1 MKKFLAPLFLV
12 VPFSVFAQKAVH
24 LSTSPNGTPIYYSG
38 SNGTGIGFSLSLT
51 VDSATTRVDTRNT
64 VPNQPFNSLVYLEG
78 CKKIGL
84 SGWINKDSL
93 DFYRYSITE
102 NDSHQIV
109 EDAKPLRSDQLNYV
123 VNNNVQVDLGT
134 YFVTNK
140 KLTIN
145 LYKTTARSKI
155 STTIIYNKAIAPAK
169 IFIVAFNKQQKGSSY
184 VEMITKLDSTKFK
197 ADKITKSMAVV
208 LNRTDLDF
216 IYTVYLKDK
225 ETGKVLFRS
234 NNWLYDY
241 FSPGFPYLLIDAEYF
256 RKPKDYEIEIVP
268 ILSNGFRPKSF
279 PDKTVRYTF
288 TIEEE
293 KADFFSLEGLSI
305 YMVLFGV
312 FSGALSVYL
321 LRIYKKK
328 SAEKLAIQKIKLDSI
343 RSQLNPHFL
352 FNALAGIQNL
362 MNKQDVDNA
371 NRYLTKFARLTR
383 NVLESKELISIAE
396 EKMLLDDYLQMEQ
409 LRFHFNYQLEVSAA
423 IDPDNTEIPSMLL
436 QPFVENAVK
445 HGIVGKGNEGRIEIY
460 ITMVE
465 KDLVLKVK
473 DNGSGYD
480 SSQNYPGLGLQ
491 LSKNRIS
498 LLNTIYK
505 ENPFILDVQSR
516 DSGTEVTITLT
527 QWL

>member
-1 MKKFLAPLFLV
+1 MKKFLALLFLV
-12 VPFSVFAQKAVH
+12 LPFSVFAQKHVN
-24 LSTSPNGTPIYYSG
+24 LSTSPNGTPLYYSTG
-38 SNGTGIGFSLSLT
+38 SGANMGFGLSLII
-51 VDSATTRVDTRNT
+51 DSATTRIDANNA
-64 VPNQPFNSLVYLEG
+64 VPNQPFNALVYLEG
-78 CKKIGL
+78 SKKISL
-84 SGWINKDSL
+84 IGWVNKDSL
-93 DFYRYSITE
+93 DFYRYSVTE

-109 EDAKPLRSDQLNYV
+109 EDAKPLSAKITNYYA
-123 VNNNVQVDLGT
+123 NNAQVDLGT
-134 YFVTNK
+134 YDVAHK
-140 KLTIN
+140 KLTVN

-155 STTIIYNKAIAPAK
+155 STTIIYNKDIAPAK
-169 IFIVAFNKQQKGSSY
+169 IFILAFNKQKKGKSY
-184 VEMITKLDSTKFK
+184 VEMITKLDSTKFR
-197 ADKITKSMAVV
+197 ADKITKSMSIV

-216 IYTVYLKDK
+216 VYTVYLKDK
-225 ETGKVLFRS
+225 ETGKVLYRS

-241 FSPGFPYLLIDAEYF
+241 FSPGFPYLNIDAEYF

-268 ILSNGFRPKSF
+268 TLSNGFRPKSF
-279 PDKTVRYTF
+279 PNKAVRYAF

-293 KADFFSLEGLSI
+293 KVDFFSLEGFSI
-305 YMVLFGV
+305 YMVLFGAL
-312 FSGALSVYL
+312 SGGLSVYL
-321 LRIYKKK
+321 LRVYKKK

-362 MNKQDVDNA
+362 MNKQDLDNA

-423 IDPDNTEIPSMLL
+423 IDSDNTEIPSMLL

-445 HGIVGKGNEGRIEIY
+445 HGLVGKGNEGRIEVY
-460 ITMVE
+460 ISSVE

-473 DNGSGYD
+473 DNGNGYD

-505 ENPFILDVQSR
+505 ETPFILDIQSR
-516 DSGTEVTITLT
+516 DNGTEVTITLT